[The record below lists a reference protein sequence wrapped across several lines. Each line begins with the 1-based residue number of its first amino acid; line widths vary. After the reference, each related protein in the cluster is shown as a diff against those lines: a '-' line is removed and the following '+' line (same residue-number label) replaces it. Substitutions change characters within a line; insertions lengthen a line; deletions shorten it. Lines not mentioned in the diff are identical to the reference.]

1 VASSRFPLLF
11 RSFGRLT
18 HTHTPAAY
26 TKQKNFEPETHNRNF
41 SHVVD
46 ENNKNMGP
54 SLVFNFLLFY
64 FLLLEKKKKKIKHK
78 KEWASLV

>member
-46 ENNKNMGP
+46 EKQQKYGAQFSFQLSP
-54 SLVFNFLLFY
+54 LLFS
-64 FLLLEKKKKKIKHK
+64 FIRKEKKKIKHK